1 MQECLFMKLLI
12 VGDSGV
18 GKTSILNRFFS
29 GFFESTT
36 VPTIGYD
43 FTTKLYSKP
52 NKQLCKLQIWD
63 IAGQERYQAV
73 SKLYARNADGCLVV
87 CDISN
92 YESLE
97 HTLKWKAIVQD
108 QCTYLHDIPFVLIQN
123 KTDLILE
130 SNYEYMKEDFLRDF
144 AEKNQFSD
152 AFQCSAKKNTCIN
165 EAFDALVEKA
175 VEIAMK
181 NQHFIEEGK
190 NNEALRRI
198 STKYSRDGEENG
210 KKSKQTPGT
219 SKGCCIFN

>member
-1 MQECLFMKLLI
+1 MQECLFMKLII

-36 VPTIGYD
+36 IPTIGYD

-52 NKQLCKLQIWD
+52 NTQLCKLQIWD
-63 IAGQERYQAV
+63 IAGQDRYQAV

-97 HTLKWKAIVQD
+97 HTLKWKTIVQE
-108 QCTYLHDIPFVLIQN
+108 QCTYLHEIPFVLVQN

-130 SNYEYMKEDFLRDF
+130 SSYEFMKEEFLKEF
-144 AEKNQFSD
+144 AEKNKFSA
-152 AFQCSAKKNTCIN
+152 AFQSSAKQNIGIN

-175 VEIAMK
+175 VEVAVK

-190 NNEALRRI
+190 NSEIIQRI
-198 STKYSRDGEENG
+198 STKYGKVGENG
-210 KKSKQTPGT
+210 KKSKGTPEKR
-219 SKGCCIFN
+219 KGCCILN